1 MKLLVRIKLFAANGY
16 LVVQLLE
23 ENLVV
28 SESCML
34 VTDLLAALPNN
45 TMPTDDDFYIHG
57 TQRPGQEL
65 LTREQNEAL
74 LLAELKN
81 KPT

>member
-1 MKLLVRIKLFAANGY
+1 MHIKLFVANGH
-16 LVVQLLE
+16 LVVQLLN

-28 SESCML
+28 SESSIL
-34 VTDLLAALPNN
+34 IKDLLAAIPN
-45 TMPTDDDFYIHG
+45 TAMPTDDDYYIHG
-57 TQRPGQEL
+57 MQRPGQQI

-74 LLAELKN
+74 LLAELNK